1 MNRKVSLTLIIVL
14 LTASMLAC
22 QFSGILPTGA
32 APAPVV
38 TPTTSTMPAL
48 APAPASAPNLV
59 NQQDK
64 LVTLYQAVNP
74 GVVTIIAGNALGSGW
89 VYNADGI
96 IVTNAHV
103 VGTETRVEV
112 DFPTGNKVY
121 GKVLGADQG
130 TDLAAIKVDVPAD
143 QLHPLALGDSDTLL
157 VGQTVA
163 AIGDPEL
170 LLGSMTTGIISAVGR
185 SQPSNA
191 QAGSTNSYFTTG
203 DIIQT
208 DALLNHGNSGGPL
221 LNLDGQVVGVN
232 WAVQVDTMTG
242 ASSGIGYAISINTVK
257 RVVPELIQ
265 TGRFNFPWLGITMQ
279 DKMYLGMISALGLK
293 STTGA
298 YVVAVTP
305 NGPAEKAGVKAGTV
319 ASSIPQLNSGGDLIV
334 AVDGHPVQ
342 LVDDLMRYVLLNK
355 SPGDTITLTVLRGDQ
370 KVDLKLV
377 LGVRP

>member
-22 QFSGILPTGA
+22 QFSGILPTGS

-38 TPTTSTMPAL
+38 TPTTSIMPAL

-103 VGTETRVEV
+103 VGTETKVEV

-130 TDLAAIKVDVPAD
+130 TDLAAIKVDVSAD

-163 AIGDPEL
+163 AIGGPVEW
-170 LLGSMTTGIISAVGR
+170 
-185 SQPSNA
+185 Q
-191 QAGSTNSYFTTG
+191 F
-203 DIIQT
+203 DIRAHRLRAWRLRLRWR
-208 DALLNHGNSGGPL
+208 DV
-221 LNLDGQVVGVN
+221 LDHQRVDQVWATCGQVEGDHAPERVPDDHGV
-232 WAVQVDTMTG
+232 AHG
-242 ASSGIGYAISINTVK
+242 
-257 RVVPELIQ
+257 
-265 TGRFNFPWLGITMQ
+265 
-279 DKMYLGMISALGLK
+279 
-293 STTGA
+293 
-298 YVVAVTP
+298 
-305 NGPAEKAGVKAGTV
+305 
-319 ASSIPQLNSGGDLIV
+319 
-334 AVDGHPVQ
+334 
-342 LVDDLMRYVLLNK
+342 
-355 SPGDTITLTVLRGDQ
+355 
-370 KVDLKLV
+370 
-377 LGVRP
+377 